1 MPRMYFDRV
10 QPAPGVRLRRVMLAA
25 LTVLGL
31 LLGVLT
37 LAPPALAGTMALT
50 GKPWRPP
57 AGPAPLWSTRR
68 GGLVVN
74 GSFETRGWEGWIQSG
89 DPAFTGLD
97 CLSDVASHG
106 RCAAYFG
113 PINGLAFLSQTVPT
127 RPGIP
132 YDVEFDLYNMFGGS
146 NIFSFWWDG
155 VERLSFLNEP
165 RFPYTNFRQRLIA
178 TGPLTELRFGF
189 LHVRSFWVLD
199 DVIVRPAPG
208 ALPAPAGAALLAP
221 GLGLVA
227 ARRLRRR

>member
-1 MPRMYFDRV
+1 MPGTHDDLV
-10 QPAPGVRLRRVMLAA
+10 PPAPGARLRAPVLAMLAA
-25 LTVLGL
+25 LGL
-31 LLGVLT
+31 LLAALPV
-37 LAPPALAGTMALT
+37 AVPALAGPLAAA
-50 GKPWRPP
+50 GKPWRPA
-57 AGPAPLWSTRR
+57 AGPAPLWSLSR

-74 GSFETRGWEGWIQSG
+74 GSFETRGWEGWTQSG

-113 PINGLAFLSQTVPT
+113 PINGLAYLSQTVPT

-132 YDVEFDLYNMFGGS
+132 YDVEFDLYNMFGGR

-155 VERLSFLNEP
+155 VEYVSFLNEP
-165 RFPYTNFRQRLIA
+165 RFPYTNFRQRLVA

-208 ALPAPAGAALLAP
+208 ALPAPAGPALLGL